1 MMENLPINGD
11 SPQKRFGHTLTP
23 ISKTRAILF
32 GGATC
37 CDGPFRIT
45 GECFMF
51 ESQSTNWKE
60 IHPAGRHEDVPSPR
74 AAHAAS
80 VIEKLQL
87 VIFGGAVGRKF
98 FTDLA
103 NLFKM
108 ENWPMMNFTS

>member
-1 MMENLPINGD
+1 
-11 SPQKRFGHTLTP
+11 
-23 ISKTRAILF
+23 LF

-51 ESQSTNWKE
+51 ESNSTNWKE
-60 IHPAGRHEDVPSPR
+60 IHPSGRTEDIPSPR

-87 VIFGGAVGRKF
+87 VIFGGAVGHGK
-98 FTDLA
+98 LA
-103 NLFKM
+103 DDELY
-108 ENWPMMNFTS
+108 